1 MKIESA
7 FLIGV
12 GIFFGC
18 VGLIYWFLSYEDGGF
33 TMLLGTCSLGFVPGL
48 YYFFWHRRFQGH
60 KYFFWGKTERV
71 VGTRPED
78 RPDATLEEGAG
89 VISSF
94 PGSSVWPFVLGM
106 GAFTL
111 LLCFVFGVWLAM
123 VGGAVILT
131 AVIGATA
138 ESRRGGTH

>member
-1 MKIESA
+1 MKIEST

-18 VGLIYWFLSYEDGGF
+18 VALIYWFLSYEDGGF
-33 TMLLGTCSLGFVPGL
+33 TMLLGTCALGFLPGS
-48 YYFFWHRRFQGH
+48 YYFYWHRRFRGH

-78 RPDATLEEGAG
+78 LPDATIADGAG

-94 PGSSVWPFVLGM
+94 PGSSVWPFTLGM
-106 GAFTL
+106 GAFVL
-111 LLCFVFGVWLAM
+111 LLSFVFGVWLAM
-123 VGGAVILT
+123 IGGAIILS
-131 AVIGATA
+131 ALVGVTA

>member
-1 MKIESA
+1 MKIESG

-12 GIFFGC
+12 GVFFGC

-33 TMLLGTCSLGFVPGL
+33 LMLLGTCALGFLPGF
-48 YYFFWHRRFQGH
+48 YYFFWHRRFHGS
-60 KYFFWGKTERV
+60 KFFFWGKLANPP
-71 VGTRPED
+71 GDRPED
-78 RPDATLEEGAG
+78 RPDATVADGAG

-111 LLCFVFGVWLAM
+111 VLSFVFGIWFAAP
-123 VGGAVILT
+123 AVALI
-131 AVIGATA
+131 IGALVGVTA
-138 ESRRGGTH
+138 ESRRGGKH